1 VSRSEVIRIL
11 RGQLARMDATVA
23 KMSMHEHRLFVKCV
37 DALERASGDPIWRM
51 KASMYAGECAEVRR
65 MLRVVLASRYAL
77 ERAVSML
84 ESEHSGRAVWE
95 SGEILATLRKR
106 LSWIIPEVSYLLG
119 VARDKLLQ
127 GEIPVQ
133 GDAGRVD
140 GILAEADRYADE
152 RMKDKPDLPSVE
164 GCDRG

>member
-11 RGQLARMDATVA
+11 KGNLARIDATVA
-23 KMSMHEHRLFVKCV
+23 KMSMHEHRFFVKCV
-37 DALERASGDPIWRM
+37 DALERTSDDPVWRM
-51 KASMYAGECAEVRR
+51 RASMYANECAEIRR
-65 MLRVVLASRYAL
+65 MLRIILASRYAL
-77 ERAVSML
+77 EHVISVL

-95 SGEILATLRKR
+95 SSEILAALRKR
-106 LSWIIPEVSYLLG
+106 LSMIIPEVSYLLG

-140 GILAEADRYADE
+140 AILAEADGYADE
-152 RMKDKPDLPSVE
+152 RMKDKPDLPSV
-164 GCDRG
+164 RGERG